1 MSEPGKKA
9 ENNNNNPP
17 KKADSKNNQT
27 EKEKKDEKPEE
38 KAKQPE
44 KPEENEQEKK
54 DKEKQE
60 EEKKEQEN
68 EGSQIHMSLLD
79 KVFEA
84 TNLAENPNWY
94 EQKEYIIFKN
104 QLHAL
109 KRNNIYILKESKE
122 NKRLL
127 DLKYDDLNNKI
138 NMIQT
143 SVIFFSTISGFMQS
157 TKEYFST
164 DNSVVTVTSI
174 TISTYISLIL
184 SISKF
189 FKFDEQKERI
199 HNLREKYA
207 NLHNKIEY
215 RMDVLGPWTWK
226 ELWEHQDPKE
236 KLEQWKM
243 VVEDMDS
250 EYTALIETKQNL
262 CTEYEII
269 MDSKSRNQYHIK
281 NRELNYGNRVKI
293 NDWDK
298 KEAMLEKDI
307 EAQQKELPPPNK
319 RHSIML
325 PNEDLDNW
333 DDEL

>member
-1 MSEPGKKA
+1 MSENTENTSTPVVNQEPIV
-9 ENNNNNPP
+9 ENNENSENN
-17 KKADSKNNQT
+17 
-27 EKEKKDEKPEE
+27 
-38 KAKQPE
+38 
-44 KPEENEQEKK
+44 ENEGQEVQNDHIPETKNIM
-54 DKEKQE
+54 EKVIQQGLDII
-60 EEKKEQEN
+60 EEKKTP
-68 EGSQIHMSLLD
+68 D
-79 KVFEA
+79 
-84 TNLAENPNWY
+84 WY
-94 EQKEYIIFKN
+94 NQKEYIIFKN
-104 QLHAL
+104 QLHAQ
-109 KRNNIYILKESKE
+109 KRNNLYILKESKE

-127 DLKYDDLNNKI
+127 DLKYDDLNRQI

-143 SVIFFSTISGFMQS
+143 SVIFFSTISGFMQA
-157 TKEYFST
+157 TKEYFKTNDSA
-164 DNSVVTVTSI
+164 VTVTSI

-184 SISKF
+184 SISKY

-215 RMDVLGPWTWK
+215 RMDMLGPWTWK
-226 ELWEHQDPKE
+226 ELWEHQDPQV

-250 EYTALIETKQNL
+250 EYTTLIEAKQNL

-293 NDWDK
+293 NEWDK
-298 KEAMLEKDI
+298 KEAKLEKDI
-307 EAQQKELPPPNK
+307 EAQNETHPRPR

-333 DDEL
+333 DDDLE

>member
-1 MSEPGKKA
+1 MSENTENVSTPVVNQEPIV
-9 ENNNNNPP
+9 ENNENNE
-17 KKADSKNNQT
+17 NNENE
-27 EKEKKDEKPEE
+27 EKEVQNDHIPETKNIMEKVI
-38 KAKQPE
+38 Q
-44 KPEENEQEKK
+44 QGL
-54 DKEKQE
+54 DII
-60 EEKKEQEN
+60 EEKKTP
-68 EGSQIHMSLLD
+68 D
-79 KVFEA
+79 
-84 TNLAENPNWY
+84 WY
-94 EQKEYIIFKN
+94 NQKEYIIFKN
-104 QLHAL
+104 QLHAQ
-109 KRNNIYILKESKE
+109 KRNNLYILKESKE

-127 DLKYDDLNNKI
+127 DLKYDDLNRQI

-143 SVIFFSTISGFMQS
+143 SVIFFSTISGFMQA
-157 TKEYFST
+157 TKEYFKTNDSA
-164 DNSVVTVTSI
+164 VTVTSI

-184 SISKF
+184 SISKY

-226 ELWEHQDPKE
+226 ELWEHQDPQV

-250 EYTALIETKQNL
+250 EYTTLIEAKQNL

-293 NDWDK
+293 NEWDK
-298 KEAMLEKDI
+298 KEAKLEKDI
-307 EAQQKELPPPNK
+307 EAQNETHPRPR
-319 RHSIML
+319 RHSVML

-333 DDEL
+333 DDDLE

>member
-1 MSEPGKKA
+1 M
-9 ENNNNNPP
+9 N
-17 KKADSKNNQT
+17 T
-27 EKEKKDEKPEE
+27 EKPSPVKKEESNPIIDNSNDESKLN
-38 KAKQPE
+38 
-44 KPEENEQEKK
+44 EENEPAEESKRENVKISVDEIPTKPNVMEQILQQGL
-54 DKEKQE
+54 DII
-60 EEKKEQEN
+60 EEKKTR
-68 EGSQIHMSLLD
+68 D
-79 KVFEA
+79 
-84 TNLAENPNWY
+84 WY
-94 EQKEYIIFKN
+94 NQKEYIIFKN
-104 QLHAL
+104 QLHAQ
-109 KRNNIYILKESKE
+109 KRNNLYILKESKE

-127 DLKYDDLNNKI
+127 DLKYDDLNRQI

-143 SVIFFSTISGFMQS
+143 SVIFFSTISGFMQA
-157 TKEYFST
+157 TKEYFKT
-164 DNSVVTVTSI
+164 DDSAVTVTSI

-184 SISKF
+184 SISKY

-226 ELWEHQDPKE
+226 ELWEHQDPKA

-243 VVEDMDS
+243 VVEDMDA
-250 EYTALIETKQNL
+250 EYTTLIETKQNL

-293 NDWDK
+293 NEWDK
-298 KEAMLEKDI
+298 KEAKLEKDI
-307 EAQQKELPPPNK
+307 EAQNETHPRPRRP
-319 RHSIML
+319 SVML

-333 DDEL
+333 DDDLE

>member
-1 MSEPGKKA
+1 M
-9 ENNNNNPP
+9 N
-17 KKADSKNNQT
+17 T
-27 EKEKKDEKPEE
+27 EKSSPVKKEESNPIIDKTNDESKLN
-38 KAKQPE
+38 
-44 KPEENEQEKK
+44 EENEPA
-54 DKEKQE
+54 E
-60 EEKKEQEN
+60 ESKRENVKISVDEIPTKANVMEQVLQQGLELLEEN
-68 EGSQIHMSLLD
+68 KGQD
-79 KVFEA
+79 
-84 TNLAENPNWY
+84 WY
-94 EQKEYIIFKN
+94 NQKEYIIFKN
-104 QLHAL
+104 QLHAQ
-109 KRNNIYILKESKE
+109 KRNNLYILKESKE

-138 NMIQT
+138 NLIQT
-143 SVIFFSTISGFMQS
+143 SVIFFSTISGFMQA

-164 DNSVVTVTSI
+164 DDSAVTVTSI

-184 SISKF
+184 SISKY

-226 ELWEHQDPKE
+226 ELWEHQDPKA

-250 EYTALIETKQNL
+250 EYTSLIETKQNL

-293 NDWDK
+293 NEWDK
-298 KEAMLEKDI
+298 KEAKLEKDI
-307 EAQQKELPPPNK
+307 ESQNETHPRARRP
-319 RHSIML
+319 SVML

-333 DDEL
+333 DDDI

>member
-1 MSEPGKKA
+1 MSENTENVSIPVVNQEPIV
-9 ENNNNNPP
+9 ENNENNE
-17 KKADSKNNQT
+17 NN
-27 EKEKKDEKPEE
+27 
-38 KAKQPE
+38 
-44 KPEENEQEKK
+44 ENEGQEVQNDHIPETKNIM
-54 DKEKQE
+54 EKVIQQGLDII
-60 EEKKEQEN
+60 EEKKTP
-68 EGSQIHMSLLD
+68 D
-79 KVFEA
+79 
-84 TNLAENPNWY
+84 WY
-94 EQKEYIIFKN
+94 NQKEYIIFKN
-104 QLHAL
+104 QLHAQ
-109 KRNNIYILKESKE
+109 KRNNLYILKESKE

-127 DLKYDDLNNKI
+127 DLKYDDLNRQI

-143 SVIFFSTISGFMQS
+143 SVIFFSTISGFMQA
-157 TKEYFST
+157 TKEYFKTNDSA
-164 DNSVVTVTSI
+164 VTVTSI

-184 SISKF
+184 SISKY

-226 ELWEHQDPKE
+226 ELWEHQDPQL

-250 EYTALIETKQNL
+250 EYTTLIEAKQNL

-293 NDWDK
+293 NEWDK
-298 KEAMLEKDI
+298 KEAKLEKDI
-307 EAQQKELPPPNK
+307 EAQNETHPRPR

-333 DDEL
+333 DDDLE

>member
-1 MSEPGKKA
+1 MSEPEKKT

-17 KKADSKNNQT
+17 KKAESKNNDTQ
-27 EKEKKDEKPEE
+27 KETKDEKPEE
-38 KAKQPE
+38 KDKQ
-44 KPEENEQEKK
+44 
-54 DKEKQE
+54 
-60 EEKKEQEN
+60 EQEN
-68 EGSQIHMSLLD
+68 EGNKIHMNLID
-79 KVFEA
+79 KVLEA
-84 TNLAENPNWY
+84 TNLAEKPNWY

-127 DLKYDDLNNKI
+127 DLKYDD
-138 NMIQT
+138 
-143 SVIFFSTISGFMQS
+143 S

-164 DNSVVTVTSI
+164 DNSAVTVTSI

-298 KEAMLEKDI
+298 KEAILEKDI
-307 EAQQKELPPPNK
+307 EAQHKEFPPSNK

-333 DDEL
+333 DDKL

>member
-1 MSEPGKKA
+1 MSENTENVSTPVVNQEPIV
-9 ENNNNNPP
+9 ENNENNE
-17 KKADSKNNQT
+17 NNENE
-27 EKEKKDEKPEE
+27 EKEVQNDHIPETKNIMEKVI
-38 KAKQPE
+38 Q
-44 KPEENEQEKK
+44 QGL
-54 DKEKQE
+54 DII
-60 EEKKEQEN
+60 EEKKTP
-68 EGSQIHMSLLD
+68 D
-79 KVFEA
+79 
-84 TNLAENPNWY
+84 WY
-94 EQKEYIIFKN
+94 NQKEYIIFKN
-104 QLHAL
+104 QLHAQ
-109 KRNNIYILKESKE
+109 KRNNLYILKESKE

-127 DLKYDDLNNKI
+127 DLKYDDLNRQI

-143 SVIFFSTISGFMQS
+143 SVIFFSTISGFMQA
-157 TKEYFST
+157 TKEYFKTNDSA
-164 DNSVVTVTSI
+164 VTVTSI

-184 SISKF
+184 SISKY

-226 ELWEHQDPKE
+226 ELWEHQDPQL

-250 EYTALIETKQNL
+250 EYTTLIEAKQNL

-293 NDWDK
+293 NEWDK
-298 KEAMLEKDI
+298 KEAKLEKDI
-307 EAQQKELPPPNK
+307 EAQNETHPRPR

>member
-1 MSEPGKKA
+1 MSENTENVSIPVVNQEPIV
-9 ENNNNNPP
+9 ENNENNE
-17 KKADSKNNQT
+17 NNENE
-27 EKEKKDEKPEE
+27 EKEVQNDHIPETKNIMEKVI
-38 KAKQPE
+38 Q
-44 KPEENEQEKK
+44 QGL
-54 DKEKQE
+54 DII
-60 EEKKEQEN
+60 EEKKTP
-68 EGSQIHMSLLD
+68 D
-79 KVFEA
+79 
-84 TNLAENPNWY
+84 WY
-94 EQKEYIIFKN
+94 NQKEYIIFKN
-104 QLHAL
+104 QLHAQ
-109 KRNNIYILKESKE
+109 KRNNLYILKESKE

-127 DLKYDDLNNKI
+127 DLKYDDLNRQI

-143 SVIFFSTISGFMQS
+143 SVIFFSTISGFMQA
-157 TKEYFST
+157 TKEYFKTNDSA
-164 DNSVVTVTSI
+164 VTVTSI

-184 SISKF
+184 SISKY

-226 ELWEHQDPKE
+226 ELWEHQDPQV

-250 EYTALIETKQNL
+250 EYTTLIEAKQNL

-293 NDWDK
+293 NEWDK
-298 KEAMLEKDI
+298 KEAKLEKDI
-307 EAQQKELPPPNK
+307 EAQNETHPRPR
-319 RHSIML
+319 RHSVML

-333 DDEL
+333 DDDLE

>member
-1 MSEPGKKA
+1 MSDNKGVNKEKTKKTEEENIPKTNTEIPSDNEIQSNNENN
-9 ENNNNNPP
+9 ENNNNITLETHDDIP
-17 KKADSKNNQT
+17 
-27 EKEKKDEKPEE
+27 KEKSTIEKVLEHGLKELE
-38 KAKQPE
+38 K
-44 KPEENEQEKK
+44 NEQ
-54 DKEKQE
+54 
-60 EEKKEQEN
+60 
-68 EGSQIHMSLLD
+68 
-79 KVFEA
+79 
-84 TNLAENPNWY
+84 PNWY

-109 KRNNIYILKESKE
+109 KRNNLYILKESKE

-138 NMIQT
+138 NLIQT
-143 SVIFFSTISGFMQS
+143 SVIFFSTISGFMQA

-164 DNSVVTVTSI
+164 EDSAVTVTSI

-184 SISKF
+184 SISKY

-250 EYTALIETKQNL
+250 EYTSLIEAKQNL

-293 NDWDK
+293 NEWDK
-298 KEAMLEKDI
+298 KEAILEKSIVEDL
-307 EAQQKELPPPNK
+307 EANPRPK
-319 RHSIML
+319 RQSIML

-333 DDEL
+333 DDDI

>member
-1 MSEPGKKA
+1 MSENTENVSIPVVNQEPIV
-9 ENNNNNPP
+9 ENNENNE
-17 KKADSKNNQT
+17 NNENE
-27 EKEKKDEKPEE
+27 EKEVQNDHIPETKNIMEKVI
-38 KAKQPE
+38 Q
-44 KPEENEQEKK
+44 QGL
-54 DKEKQE
+54 DII
-60 EEKKEQEN
+60 EEKKTP
-68 EGSQIHMSLLD
+68 D
-79 KVFEA
+79 
-84 TNLAENPNWY
+84 WY
-94 EQKEYIIFKN
+94 NQKEYIIFKN
-104 QLHAL
+104 QLHAQ
-109 KRNNIYILKESKE
+109 KRNNLYILKESKE

-127 DLKYDDLNNKI
+127 DLKYDDLNRQI

-143 SVIFFSTISGFMQS
+143 SVIFFSTISGFMQA
-157 TKEYFST
+157 TKEYFKTNDSA
-164 DNSVVTVTSI
+164 VTVTSI

-184 SISKF
+184 SISKY

-226 ELWEHQDPKE
+226 ELWEHQDPQV

-250 EYTALIETKQNL
+250 EYTTLIEAKQNL

-293 NDWDK
+293 NEWDK
-298 KEAMLEKDI
+298 KEAKLEKDI
-307 EAQQKELPPPNK
+307 EAQNETHPRPR

>member
-1 MSEPGKKA
+1 MSTPVVNQEPIV
-9 ENNNNNPP
+9 ENNENN
-17 KKADSKNNQT
+17 
-27 EKEKKDEKPEE
+27 
-38 KAKQPE
+38 
-44 KPEENEQEKK
+44 ENEGQEVQNDHIPDTKNIM
-54 DKEKQE
+54 EKVIQQCLDII
-60 EEKKEQEN
+60 EEKKTP
-68 EGSQIHMSLLD
+68 D
-79 KVFEA
+79 
-84 TNLAENPNWY
+84 WY
-94 EQKEYIIFKN
+94 NQKEYIIFKN
-104 QLHAL
+104 QLHAQ
-109 KRNNIYILKESKE
+109 KRNNLYILKESKE

-127 DLKYDDLNNKI
+127 DLKYDDLNRQI

-143 SVIFFSTISGFMQS
+143 SVIFFSTISGFMQA
-157 TKEYFST
+157 TKEYFKTNDSA
-164 DNSVVTVTSI
+164 VTVTSI

-184 SISKF
+184 SISKY

-226 ELWEHQDPKE
+226 ELWEHQDPNA

-250 EYTALIETKQNL
+250 EYTTLIEAKQNL

-293 NDWDK
+293 NEWDK
-298 KEAMLEKDI
+298 KEAKLEKDI
-307 EAQQKELPPPNK
+307 EAQNETHPRSRRP
-319 RHSIML
+319 SVML

-333 DDEL
+333 DDDLE